1 MELELLEP
9 PALNHPVVEPVV
21 PSRTLEHRNLRR
33 DDFWSAIPAYA
44 ATRADEFHTHTFQA
58 RRSVTNVRQLRE
70 TLQDL
75 VPDSFYEDVAEGIRH
90 APMALRISP
99 YLLSLIDLSLLR
111 CVARVRRGATG
122 TLAGRE

>member
-9 PALNHPVVEPVV
+9 PALNHSVVEPVV

-33 DDFWSAIPAYA
+33 DDFWSAIPAYS

-75 VPDSFYEDVAEGIRH
+75 VPDQHS
-90 APMALRISP
+90 
-99 YLLSLIDLSLLR
+99 SLLR
-111 CVARVRRGATG
+111 LLSRHG
-122 TLAGRE
+122 AGRGRFADVAPDGTEY